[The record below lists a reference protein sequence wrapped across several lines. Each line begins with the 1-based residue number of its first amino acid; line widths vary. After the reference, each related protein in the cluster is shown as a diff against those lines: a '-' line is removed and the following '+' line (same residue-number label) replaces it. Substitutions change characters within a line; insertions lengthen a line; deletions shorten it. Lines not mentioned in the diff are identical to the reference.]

1 MKKLV
6 YTLLIPFVLVMACGI
21 FVLFWYCVPTCESDV
36 LLHLYN
42 IGGIVSGVFAFG
54 AFAVASFTYLN
65 QKWTGDMQRFETTFF
80 NMLALQQQITS
91 ELKCNGLEQIRLPD
105 IGENVEKQPISKQG
119 RELFGFL
126 WQEKAFYDK
135 FTSDGK
141 IDLVNGRWYM
151 GMGDVLIS
159 KGIEG
164 YNEFPEVTLF
174 DHYFRHLYQLIKF
187 IDQVDCLNDKAKYR
201 YTSIVRATLSSY
213 ELVWLYYNG
222 LYGAGQPK
230 FKPLIER
237 YALLKNLREE
247 FLAISKEIIEK
258 DYFRKYSVVLT
269 DYEAHLTDKPG
280 VKDKYYLGAF
290 YNTRNSKEFSIGKK
304 WYNDSIASKLTK

>member
-126 WQEKAFYDK
+126 W
-135 FTSDGK
+135 
-141 IDLVNGRWYM
+141 
-151 GMGDVLIS
+151 
-159 KGIEG
+159 
-164 YNEFPEVTLF
+164 
-174 DHYFRHLYQLIKF
+174 
-187 IDQVDCLNDKAKYR
+187 
-201 YTSIVRATLSSY
+201 
-213 ELVWLYYNG
+213 
-222 LYGAGQPK
+222 
-230 FKPLIER
+230 
-237 YALLKNLREE
+237 
-247 FLAISKEIIEK
+247 
-258 DYFRKYSVVLT
+258 
-269 DYEAHLTDKPG
+269 
-280 VKDKYYLGAF
+280 
-290 YNTRNSKEFSIGKK
+290 
-304 WYNDSIASKLTK
+304 